1 VATQPVYNLNKQAVG
16 SIELDDAVFG
26 VEIKEH
32 LFHEVVRSQLAC
44 RRSGN
49 HSTKDRSEVHGHN
62 KKPYKQKGTG
72 QARQGD
78 VKSPVWRGGGVVFG
92 PRPRDYSYK
101 PPRKVRRAALR
112 CALAKRLADQKL
124 WVIDSLE
131 LPEIKTKAIAA
142 VATRFGW
149 NSALFVD
156 ENNEH
161 LQKSARNLVKH
172 QFLLRGGLNVY
183 DILRYEHLVVSKAAV
198 QNIMGALS
206 K

>member
-1 VATQPVYNLNKQAVG
+1 MKLPVYDLSNQRVGEVEVSDENFAV
-16 SIELDDAVFG
+16 EVRPHLHHEAVR
-26 VEIKEH
+26 H
-32 LFHEVVRSQLAC
+32 YLA
-44 RRSGN
+44 RQRSGTHATLN
-49 HSTKDRSEVHGHN
+49 RRIVSGSTRKL
-62 KKPYKQKGTG
+62 YKQKGVG
-72 QARQGD
+72 RARHGS
-78 VKSPVWRGGGVVFG
+78 VKANNFVGGGIVFG
-92 PRPRDYSYK
+92 PMPRDYSYK